1 MNVNFICDLGRKVL
15 DGQSI
20 TYDEAL
26 ALIGIYEVE
35 VPLLCGFAN
44 IIRQVFMGTDVDL
57 CAIVNGRSGHCPE
70 DCKFCAQSAHHT
82 AQIETYPLL
91 NEERLLAAARD
102 MERAGANRFAIVTSG
117 RGMEQDAEF
126 PRIVNAIK
134 RIKAETSLNPC
145 VSLGTL
151 SPDQARIL
159 REAGVTRYHH
169 NLETAE
175 SHFPQICTTH
185 SYEDRLATIRHCKAA
200 GLEVCVGGIF
210 GLGESAAQRV
220 EFAFTLKDIGV
231 DSVPVNILNPIPG
244 TALAGAKPLSPL
256 EILKSVAVLRFILPG
271 VNIRFCGGRELNLG
285 DFQAMG
291 LLAGANGLMIGNY
304 LTTHGR
310 DATRDILMVKAAG
323 LRPVSR
329 EGAERG

>member
-1 MNVNFICDLGRKVL
+1 MNVSLICDLGRKVL

-20 TYDEAL
+20 TYEEAL
-26 ALIGIYEVE
+26 ALIAVDETE
-35 VPLLCGFAN
+35 VPLLCGFAHK
-44 IIRQVFMGTDVDL
+44 IRQVFLGSEVDL
-57 CAIVNGRSGHCPE
+57 CAIINARSGHCPE
-70 DCKFCAQSAHHT
+70 DCNFCAQSAHHT
-82 AQIETYPLL
+82 AQIKTYPLL
-91 NEERLLAAARD
+91 AEEQLLAAACD

-117 RGMEQDAEF
+117 RGMERDAEF
-126 PRIVNAIK
+126 PRIVKALK
-134 RIKAETSLNPC
+134 RIKAETGLNTC
-145 VSLGTL
+145 VSLGIL

-159 REAGVTRYHH
+159 RAVGVTRYHH

-175 SHFPQICTTH
+175 SYFPQICTTH
-185 SYEDRLATIRHCKAA
+185 RYADRLATIRHCKAA

-220 EFAFTLKDIGV
+220 EFAFTLKGIGV

-244 TALAGAKPLSPL
+244 TPLAKAKPLRPL

-310 DATRDILMVKAAG
+310 DAARDILMVKAAG
-323 LRPVSR
+323 MRPVSR
-329 EGAERG
+329 EGATHG